1 VWIHQ
6 ENDDDE
12 KQDERLRQ
20 KYMYVMSF
28 VRDRLTSDV
37 ENKLNWWPLPLCGG
51 HSVGSAVSVL
61 SSLFVMFCLR
71 SGAVELSCF
80 V

>member
-20 KYMYVMSF
+20 KYMYVMAF
-28 VRDRLTSDV
+28 VRDRLTSGV
-37 ENKLNWWPLPLCGG
+37 EK
-51 HSVGSAVSVL
+51 
-61 SSLFVMFCLR
+61 
-71 SGAVELSCF
+71 
-80 V
+80 